1 MGLEPMMK
9 LLQSLALPTWPR
21 RQDQSMVVT
30 GSKNKKTR
38 AGDRARTDNLFLGKE
53 TFYQLN
59 YARTFSVFVCYSGSE
74 YSIIGLIRQP
84 FLLNFF
90 LPLNDF

>member
-1 MGLEPMMK
+1 MKKEATMGLEPMMK

-21 RQDQSMVVT
+21 RHNIFCIS
-30 GSKNKKTR
+30 GKKR

-59 YARTFSVFVCYSGSE
+59 YARTFSVFVCFSGLE
-74 YSIIGLIRQP
+74 YSINNLIRQP
-84 FLLNFF
+84 F
-90 LPLNDF
+90 